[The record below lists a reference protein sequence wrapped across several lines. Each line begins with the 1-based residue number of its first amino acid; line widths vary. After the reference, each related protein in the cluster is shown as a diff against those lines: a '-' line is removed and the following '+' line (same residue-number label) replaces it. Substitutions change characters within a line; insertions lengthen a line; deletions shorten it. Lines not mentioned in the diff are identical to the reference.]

1 MAAKTVST
9 AAVTSKI
16 NAYNV
21 YLNGTRL
28 IGLSDEVTLPDFEA
42 LTETLSG
49 AGILG
54 EIDEPLY
61 GHFGAS
67 EIEIP
72 FRTINNDMFR
82 AAVMSSALNL
92 TLRMSTQMT
101 WPSSL
106 RTDFMP
112 SRIVIK
118 GKNKTLSLG
127 KVKQG
132 SGTGSSLKLEILYIL
147 IEVNQK
153 PKFELDK
160 INFVYKVSGVDQLAK
175 VRSQI

>member
-1 MAAKTVST
+1 MIPT
-9 AAVTSKI
+9 KI

-21 YLNGTRL
+21 YLDGTKL
-28 IGLSDEVTLPDFEA
+28 LGVSEEVTLPNFEA

-54 EIDEPLY
+54 EIDEPIL

-72 FRTINNDMFR
+72 FRTLNKDMFR
-82 AAVMSSALNL
+82 IANMQTAVSL
-92 TLRMSTQMT
+92 TLRMSTQTINESDMV
-101 WPSSL
+101 
-106 RTDFMP
+106 TDFMP

-118 GKNKTLSLG
+118 GKNKALTGG

-132 SGTGSSLKLEILYIL
+132 SGTGSSLKVEILYIL
-147 IEVNQK
+147 VEVDKQ

-160 INFVYKVSGVDQLAK
+160 LNFVYKVDGNDLLQK
-175 VRSQI
+175 VRAQV

>member
-1 MAAKTVST
+1 MAIATQ
-9 AAVTSKI
+9 I

-21 YLNGTRL
+21 YLDGKKL
-28 IGLSDEVTLPDFEA
+28 IGVSDEVTLPDFEA

-54 EIDEPLY
+54 EIDEPLL

-72 FRTINNDMFR
+72 FRTLNNDMFKL
-82 AAVMSSALNL
+82 ANMQSAISL
-92 TLRMSTQMT
+92 TLRMSTQTIDEAKM
-101 WPSSL
+101 S
-106 RTDFMP
+106 TDFLP

-118 GKNKTLSLG
+118 GKNKALTGG

-132 SGTGSSLKLEILYIL
+132 SGTGSSLKVEILYIL
-147 IEVNQK
+147 IEVNK
-153 PKFELDK
+153 KSKFELDK
-160 INFVYKVSGVDQLAK
+160 LNFVYKVNGTDLLKK
-175 VRSQI
+175 VRAQV